1 MTVRAEDGN
10 GPKPRWRELRDR
22 PGRPGRARLRRRACA
37 AGATAAAVLALAACG
52 GGSNPTPVTPSV
64 AVATPDV
71 PTGPLTA
78 VGPNCPAGDP
88 AGAQRPAESASSPD
102 PAPAAP
108 FLLDRNSQAA
118 EEANRDPARAQTI
131 APLVNTP
138 TAFPVGDWLRD
149 VSGEVRTRVS
159 ASRDTGTTAI
169 FMIYAIPHRDAGAG
183 HSAGGLPNADAYRT
197 FTRQVAGAIS
207 DARAVVVLEPD
218 SLGQMDSLP
227 ADQQAERYALL
238 NDAVG
243 VYGALPN
250 TSVYL
255 DGANCGWTA
264 APVIADRLLRA
275 GIKGA
280 RGFAVNVSNYYR
292 TEDET
297 ARGEVVSALT
307 GGTHFV
313 VDTSRNG
320 QGPADG
326 IQDPWCNPP
335 GRGLGIAPTIETGSP
350 HADAFLWIKT
360 PGASDGECGR
370 GDPEAGAWW
379 QQQAEELV
387 RLAA

>member
-1 MTVRAEDGN
+1 MSLRAEDGN
-10 GPKPRWRELRDR
+10 GPKPRWRGLRDR
-22 PGRPGRARLRRRACA
+22 PGRTRLRRRACA
-37 AGATAAAVLALAACG
+37 AGATAVAVLALAACS
-52 GGSNPTPVTPSV
+52 GGSDPDPAAPTVTAGAPN
-64 AVATPDV
+64 V
-71 PTGPLTA
+71 PAGPLTA
-78 VGPNCPAGDP
+78 VGPHCPAGDP
-88 AGAQRPAESASSPD
+88 AGAQRPAESVAPAD

-108 FLLDRNSQAA
+108 FLVDHGSQAA
-118 EEANRDPARAQTI
+118 EEAQRNPARAQI
-131 APLVNTP
+131 LAPLVNTP
-138 TAFPVGDWLRD
+138 TAYPVGDWLRD
-149 VSGEVRTRVS
+149 VPGEVHKRAS
-159 ASRDTGTTAI
+159 ASRDTGTTAT
-169 FMIYAIPHRDAGAG
+169 FMIYAIPHRDAEAG

-197 FTRQVAGAIS
+197 FTRQVAGAIG
-207 DARAVVVLEPD
+207 DARAVIVLEPD
-218 SLGQMDSLP
+218 SLGQMESLP

-255 DGANCGWTA
+255 DGANCGWMPAGA
-264 APVIADRLLRA
+264 APVIAERLLRA
-275 GIKGA
+275 GVKNA

-292 TEDET
+292 TEGEV

-326 IQDPWCNPP
+326 FQNPWCNPP
-335 GRGLGIAPTIETGSP
+335 GRGLGIAPTTETGSP